1 MSYFERSVL
10 INCPIEKV
18 FGFHSD
24 TNNLTKITPDFI
36 KVSIIKIDLP
46 LRLQSEI
53 SLEVTQFQFIR
64 TRWNIRL
71 TEFDPFKLITDT
83 QVKGPFK
90 KWEHKHCFEKENGNT
105 LMTDKINYELPF
117 GLIGRAA
124 DKLFITKMIEK
135 QFEFRHKLTKSILED
150 FSG

>member
-24 TNNLTKITPDFI
+24 TNNLSKITPDFI

-150 FSG
+150 SSG